1 MVRRSLGVAL
11 WMLAGLLACFLGAL
25 ASLVG
30 TDAGRALLTR
40 VTAGALHQ
48 VFTGTIEVGDVG
60 GSLLTGL
67 TLSQVR
73 LFDADSTLVAW
84 LPRADVSYNP
94 FDFAAGRAVLFEF
107 DLRRP
112 VINIVQHPSGR
123 LNIEELLRLG
133 GPDKGPHG
141 PPALILLRNVR
152 ITDGSVTLR
161 LQARQPAPGDSALE
175 IAGGGPNGRLR
186 VRRFE
191 HLDAHL
197 AALQVSSPRE
207 RGIRIDVSRLAFE
220 STDPAVRLVDLTG
233 RLHVIG
239 DSMEVRLARVQ
250 LPASGLRNARGA
262 VRWPRGTMLF
272 DLRLRA
278 DSATLGDFPFI
289 DRRFTGAPATGV
301 LSGDVRVRSH
311 GSRVLEVGVDSLR
324 LAYAGGTVAG
334 RVTALSVADSGL
346 VALRDADLDAR
357 DFDLEF
363 ARPFLDTLP
372 FAGRL
377 SGRTVATGPLTAL
390 ALETDW
396 SFHDSLVPGWPETRL
411 RGKGE
416 VNLKAADGIRFQPF
430 AVEAASVDLRT
441 VARLAPA
448 VRLHGMLLATGSLAG
463 PLKNAQFTGTLEQ
476 RDGDRPASRLTG
488 AVRLDTRGAVLGI
501 YSDATADSLSFDG
514 LKGSFPSLPLHGA
527 VSGPIKLAGPLGALE
542 THAELHAGEGGDVRA
557 DGVLA
562 LDLPHYGARDFELST
577 RDLDLAQWLS
587 GAPPSRLGLTL
598 RGALTGD
605 SGVAPSGAVTALLG
619 PSLFAGAGLD
629 SGALRLRLADRR
641 VYVDSLRLAQP
652 GLVTTGS
659 GSLGWTRGA
668 SGQLALD
675 FDADSLSAIDSLV
688 TWLAQRDNAARA
700 DPDPDPDPR
709 PNRPLV
715 GSARVVATLG
725 GSLDSLGVDVRA
737 SVDRVAWHGWLVP
750 AGRVRLQWQ
759 PGPTPTFALEATLD
773 SLAYGTLGF
782 SGAAAA
788 GRGTLD
794 SLTWF
799 ARSRMGAGGAFLA
812 GGRFARRPGPAG
824 TVRAVGLDSLAVQLP
839 GDVWVLER
847 PTELTVT
854 DSAARVSRLA
864 LKSVYGSGK
873 LTLQGDLPTRGRA
886 DAHLQLE
893 AFPLA
898 GMYALLEQDTAGVGG
913 TVSATAGLSGSRAS
927 PVSSGSFSLSNGR
940 FGEFRAP
947 FVDGTFEYRDR
958 RLSTAVHLWRSGQQI
973 LAVQA
978 FLPLDLAIMP
988 VERRQLADTLSVRAT
1003 ADSVDLAV
1011 LEALTPAVRQVT
1023 GVFST
1028 DLGIAG
1034 TWDAP
1039 RLRGAL
1045 QIADAAATIP
1055 ALNVRYEAVNGR
1067 LALSGDSIAVQAL
1080 SASSERGRADVSGV
1094 VRLER
1099 LTHPVLDL
1107 RIAADQFKALDLKN
1121 NVTITSSGRLLLQ
1134 GPVFGATLTGQ
1145 VNVTSGALYFADLVQ
1160 KRIVNLDELAD
1171 TSLASL
1177 IEQQRLGPEFQN
1189 VFLDSLR
1196 IDDLG
1201 LEMGNDVWLR
1211 SNEANIQLA
1220 GSARLTKRRNL
1231 YLVSGTLQAV
1241 RGTYRLKVGPVSR
1254 EFVVSQGTVRYFGT
1268 PDQDATLDI
1277 EAKHVVHPVPT
1288 PGAPNED
1295 ITVVAH
1301 ITGTLIVPKV
1311 TLAAEKQDLSQTELI
1326 SLLLFGKRSVDLAG
1340 DQGGIADQRAV
1351 LQSAFSVLSG
1361 EIEQTIVSGGVPVDY
1376 VEIQP
1381 GGGGQGTPLSS
1392 LQLAVGRQL
1401 GPKTFLVVNAGYCQG
1416 GQGGVQNLLGLSLQF
1431 RISPEWRTEASFAPV
1446 QTCLPDASSG
1456 GQATTVPRQV
1466 GLDLFWERRY

>member
-1 MVRRSLGVAL
+1 V
-11 WMLAGLLACFLGAL
+11 
-25 ASLVG
+25 
-30 TDAGRALLTR
+30 
-40 VTAGALHQ
+40 
-48 VFTGTIEVGDVG
+48 
-60 GSLLTGL
+60 
-67 TLSQVR
+67 
-73 LFDADSTLVAW
+73 
-84 LPRADVSYNP
+84 
-94 FDFAAGRAVLFEF
+94 
-107 DLRRP
+107 
-112 VINIVQHPSGR
+112 
-123 LNIEELLRLG
+123 
-133 GPDKGPHG
+133 
-141 PPALILLRNVR
+141 
-152 ITDGSVTLR
+152 
-161 LQARQPAPGDSALE
+161 
-175 IAGGGPNGRLR
+175 
-186 VRRFE
+186 
-191 HLDAHL
+191 
-197 AALQVSSPRE
+197 
-207 RGIRIDVSRLAFE
+207 
-220 STDPAVRLVDLTG
+220 
-233 RLHVIG
+233 
-239 DSMEVRLARVQ
+239 
-250 LPASGLRNARGA
+250 
-262 VRWPRGTMLF
+262 
-272 DLRLRA
+272 
-278 DSATLGDFPFI
+278 
-289 DRRFTGAPATGV
+289 
-301 LSGDVRVRSH
+301 
-311 GSRVLEVGVDSLR
+311 
-324 LAYAGGTVAG
+324 
-334 RVTALSVADSGL
+334 
-346 VALRDADLDAR
+346 
-357 DFDLEF
+357 
-363 ARPFLDTLP
+363 
-372 FAGRL
+372 
-377 SGRTVATGPLTAL
+377 
-390 ALETDW
+390 
-396 SFHDSLVPGWPETRL
+396 
-411 RGKGE
+411 
-416 VNLKAADGIRFQPF
+416 
-430 AVEAASVDLRT
+430 
-441 VARLAPA
+441 
-448 VRLHGMLLATGSLAG
+448 
-463 PLKNAQFTGTLEQ
+463 
-476 RDGDRPASRLTG
+476 
-488 AVRLDTRGAVLGI
+488 
-501 YSDATADSLSFDG
+501 
-514 LKGSFPSLPLHGA
+514 
-527 VSGPIKLAGPLGALE
+527 KLAGPLDALE
-542 THAELHAGEGGDVRA
+542 THAELHGGEGGELRA

-562 LDLPHYGARDFELST
+562 LDLPHYGARGFELAT
-577 RDLDLAQWLS
+577 RDLDLAYWLV

-598 RGALTGD
+598 RGSLTGD
-605 SGVAPSGAVTALLG
+605 SGIAPSGAVTARLG
-619 PSLFAGAGLD
+619 PSLFAGVGLD

-641 VYVDSLRLAQP
+641 VYVDSLRLVQP
-652 GLVTTGS
+652 GFVTSGS

-675 FDADSLSAIDSLV
+675 VDADSLSSIDSLL
-688 TWLAQRDNAARA
+688 TWLVQRDNPSRG
-700 DPDPDPDPR
+700 DPDPPSDR
-709 PNRPLV
+709 GPNHPLD

-725 GSLDSLGVDVRA
+725 GSLDSLGIDVRA
-737 SVDRVAWHGWLVP
+737 SVDRVAWHGWRVP

-759 PGPTPTFALEATLD
+759 PGPTPRFALEATLD

-799 ARSRMGAGGAFLA
+799 ARSRMGAGGGFLA

-824 TVRAVGLDSLAVQLP
+824 AVRTVGLDSLAVQLP

-864 LKSVYGSGK
+864 LRSVYGAGK
-873 LTLQGDLPTRGRA
+873 LTLEGDLPTRGRA

-898 GMYALLEQDTAGVGG
+898 GVYALLEQDTAGAAG
-913 TVSATAGLSGSRAS
+913 TVSATAGLSGTRAS
-927 PVSSGSFSLSNGR
+927 PMSSGAFSLSNGR

-988 VERRQLADTLSVRAT
+988 VERRQLPDTLSVRAT

-1045 QIADAAATIP
+1045 QIANAAATIP
-1055 ALNVRYEAVNGR
+1055 DLNVRYEAVNGR
-1067 LALSGDSIAVQAL
+1067 LALSGDTIAVQSL

-1121 NVTITSSGRLLLQ
+1121 NVGITASGRLTLR
-1134 GPVFGATLTGQ
+1134 GPVFGASLTGQ
-1145 VNVTSGALYFADLVQ
+1145 VNVTSGVLYFADLVQ

-1171 TSLASL
+1171 TSLALL

-1220 GSARLTKRRNL
+1220 GSVHLTKRRNL

-1268 PDQDATLDI
+1268 PDQDAALDI

-1288 PGAPNED
+1288 PGLQNED

-1301 ITGTLIVPKV
+1301 ITGSLLVPKV
-1311 TLAAEKQDLSQTELI
+1311 TLAAEKQDLAQTELI

-1340 DQGGIADQRAV
+1340 AQGGIADQRAV
-1351 LQSAFSVLSG
+1351 LQSALAVLSG
-1361 EIEQTIVSGGVPVDY
+1361 EIEQTIVTGGVPVDY

-1392 LQLAVGRQL
+1392 WQLAVGRQL

-1456 GQATTVPRQV
+1456 GPATTVPRQV